1 MTDNDDQNQNGS
13 GDEPNMG
20 SNDVK
25 NPSHDS
31 HGSEETPL
39 GIEIGTNP
47 HIHDGQES
55 HDAHS
60 EAQPPQTGW
69 RDKIKSTLARLKP
82 SKGGASGHSVM
93 PGGEPVPP
101 FERIAQKLEE
111 WKVREK
117 LAKVLPAE
125 MAKSLPRSFEP
136 IALAEWASQAFQK
149 DAVSFYGKGIT
160 IVVCAYFLADVTSL
174 LVEKFIPDPP
184 VPRSV
189 HYTGKPVANKT
200 PETYDVIATRN
211 LFNSSGKTGEPTTP
225 GQNEDLTGPPQKS
238 SLPLNLVGTL
248 ILRDEIKSIATIED
262 KSTQMVYPV
271 RVEDEIPTKV
281 RILKIE
287 PRRVIFV
294 NTASG
299 RREYIELPED
309 AFVQKEVKV
318 GKPTASKNPGI
329 EQVSPNH
336 FNIARTTVDKALADI
351 NQVLTQARA
360 VPNFENGQPAG
371 YKLFQIVPGSIFD
384 ALGLKN
390 GDTIVGLNGQP
401 VNDPG
406 KAFELLGELKTA
418 KSLELGV
425 KRDGRTQN
433 NQYDF
438 R

>member
-1 MTDNDDQNQNGS
+1 MTDNDDQNNKQDPS
-13 GDEPNMG
+13 D
-20 SNDVK
+20 DV
-25 NPSHDS
+25 NPPSHS
-31 HGSEETPL
+31 PIE
-39 GIEIGTNP
+39 IEIGTHP
-47 HIHDGQES
+47 DHQAEET
-55 HDAHS
+55 HS
-60 EAQPPQTGW
+60 ETQPPSTGW
-69 RDKIKSTLARLKP
+69 REKLKSSLSRLKP
-82 SKGGASGHSVM
+82 SSSQQASSESY
-93 PGGEPVPP
+93 GGEPVPP
-101 FERIAQKLEE
+101 FERFAQKLEQ

-149 DAVSFYGKGIT
+149 DAVNFYGKGIT
-160 IVVCAYFLADVTSL
+160 IVVCAYFLADVSSL

-189 HYTGKPVANKT
+189 HYNAKPIANKT
-200 PETYDVIATRN
+200 PETYDVVATRN
-211 LFNSSGKTGEPTTP
+211 LFNSTGKTGEPTTP

-238 SLPLNLVGTL
+238 SLPLNLIGTM

-262 KSTQMVYPV
+262 KSSQMVYPV

-287 PRRVIFV
+287 ARRVTFV

-299 RREYIELPED
+299 RREFIELPED
-309 AFVQKEVKV
+309 AFVQKTVQIA
-318 GKPTASKNPGI
+318 KPTGKTAGI

-336 FNIARTTVDKALADI
+336 FNISRTTVDKALADI

-418 KSLELGV
+418 KSLELGI
-425 KRDGRTQN
+425 KRDGRVSN